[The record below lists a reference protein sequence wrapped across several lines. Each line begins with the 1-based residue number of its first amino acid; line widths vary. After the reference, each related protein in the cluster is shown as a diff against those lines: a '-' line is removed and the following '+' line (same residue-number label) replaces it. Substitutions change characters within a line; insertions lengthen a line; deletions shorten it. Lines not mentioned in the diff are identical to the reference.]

1 VLPSVVIYS
10 RHGLPERLSPEAL
23 RLANGHIDSAFIKN
37 LTVQDIPENMQKLGI
52 PGRSP
57 SMLIWGDSHAMAIL
71 PAVDAA
77 CKELGITAIAA
88 TASLTAPVLEW
99 YKNSPDGLN
108 IQAPAYNKK
117 ILNYLHQCKEEGH
130 TIRLVLLAARW
141 DSYLNPPEDVR
152 AFGKALE
159 RTVDELQKIGVQVA
173 IFKQVPYFDRD
184 VPKSLFLYQRFRMD
198 FMKPQRSQHSR
209 SKEEKRTM
217 EFFTEFKRQH
227 PEIQFIDP
235 VPFLTDS
242 ANMLVAD
249 DGMAPIYRDNG
260 HLSVHGS
267 MRIKDAFKN
276 LIART
281 CNKHA
286 LNWTPLNK

>member
-1 VLPSVVIYS
+1 
-10 RHGLPERLSPEAL
+10 
-23 RLANGHIDSAFIKN
+23 
-37 LTVQDIPENMQKLGI
+37 
-52 PGRSP
+52 
-57 SMLIWGDSHAMAIL
+57 
-71 PAVDAA
+71 
-77 CKELGITAIAA
+77 
-88 TASLTAPVLEW
+88 
-99 YKNSPDGLN
+99 
-108 IQAPAYNKK
+108 
-117 ILNYLHQCKEEGH
+117 
-130 TIRLVLLAARW
+130 
-141 DSYLNPPEDVR
+141 
-152 AFGKALE
+152 
-159 RTVDELQKIGVQVA
+159 
-173 IFKQVPYFDRD
+173 
-184 VPKSLFLYQRFRMD
+184 
-198 FMKPQRSQHSR
+198 
-209 SKEEKRTM
+209 M